1 LDILK
6 DNKVKTGLLR
16 KAGNGDFSAGNGDFD
31 MSKAGV
37 SCLKAGG

>member
-1 LDILK
+1 LDIFK
-6 DNKVKTGLLR
+6 ANKVKSGLFS

>member
-1 LDILK
+1 MI
-6 DNKVKTGLLR
+6 VPQ
-16 KAGNGDFSAGNGDFD
+16 NGDFSAGNSDFD